1 MALSG
6 PNAKNPPGTPGATGT
21 PALRTAIAG
30 TGMIGRVHLDAVRRS
45 GAPVVGVSSSTPARA
60 KEAAAALGVDR
71 AFDSSEELVTS
82 DDVDVVHICTPNDV
96 HARLAELAL
105 RAGKHVV
112 CEKPLT
118 TSSAT
123 ADALAALAA
132 RSGKVAAVPF
142 VYRYHPMA
150 AEARARVLDG
160 RAGEVRLV
168 HGHYLQDWLSLPDDT
183 NWRVDAV
190 AGGPSRAFA
199 DIGSHWCDLVE
210 WVTGHR
216 IAELTALSQTVP
228 RTGGRPATEDVVQLL
243 FRTDLGASG
252 SVTVSQISPGR
263 KNRLWFEVDGSRTSL
278 AFDQEAPESLFVGS
292 RGENATVLRDPATL
306 SPEAARLSVVP
317 GGHPMGYLDCFAA
330 FVRDVHAAARAAD
343 APASE
348 SAPPNHGA
356 APGTTPSGT
365 AESALPGT
373 ESTPGDPNQPNTR
386 HTGERSPVPAAD
398 TARPTPFATFAD
410 AARMVRLTEAVLG
423 SAADRTWKEVS

>member
-1 MALSG
+1 MGSSG
-6 PNAKNPPGTPGATGT
+6 PSSASMV
-21 PALRTAIAG
+21 RTAIVGA
-30 TGMIGRVHLDAVRRS
+30 GMIGRVHLDAVRRT
-45 GAPVVGVSSSTPARA
+45 GAPVVGISASTPARA
-60 KEAAAALGVDR
+60 KEAAAALGVER
-71 AFDSSEELVTS
+71 AYDSSEELVTG
-82 DDVDVVHICTPNDV
+82 DDVDVVHICTPNDA
-96 HARLAELAL
+96 HAPLAELAL

-118 TSSAT
+118 TSAAT

-132 RSGKVAAVPF
+132 ESGRVTAVPF

-150 AEARARVLDG
+150 AEARSRVRDG
-160 RAGEVRLV
+160 RAGDVRLV
-168 HGHYLQDWLSLPDDT
+168 HGHYLQDWLSEPDDT

-216 IAELTALSQTVP
+216 IAELTALTQTVD
-228 RTGGRPATEDVVQLL
+228 RTGGRPGTEDVVQLL
-243 FRTDLGASG
+243 FRTDRGATG

-263 KNRLWFEVDGSRTSL
+263 KNRLWFEVDGTRTSL
-278 AFDQEAPESLFVGS
+278 AFDQESPESLFVGS
-292 RGENATVLRDPATL
+292 RGENAAVLRDPATL

-330 FVRDVHAAARAAD
+330 FVRDVHAAVRGD
-343 APASE
+343 GPGD
-348 SAPPNHGA
+348 GA
-356 APGTTPSGT
+356 AHPF
-365 AESALPGT
+365 
-373 ESTPGDPNQPNTR
+373 
-386 HTGERSPVPAAD
+386 
-398 TARPTPFATFAD
+398 PTFDD